1 MTVEANFDGLVGPT
15 HNYGGLGSGN
25 VASIT
30 NAQAVSS
37 PRQAALQGLAK
48 SKALADLGLIQGIL
62 PPHERPYLPKLRQEG
77 IGGTDEQVLFQAANR
92 SPHLLQTY
100 SSAAAM
106 WTANAATVSPSADT
120 ANGKVHFTPANL
132 VAQPH
137 RAIEAPVT
145 SRILRAVFPDDARF
159 QHHLPL
165 PVGTNF
171 TDEGAANHT
180 RLARSHGEPGIELF
194 VWGRRAHD
202 FAADPYLPRQSY
214 EASVEVAR
222 LHGLSNAIFAR
233 QHPAAISAGVF
244 HNDVIAVGDR
254 DLLLH
259 HELAFADP
267 NLIEQVRAAF
277 GNGLTVRTIMEEQ
290 VPLSDA
296 IGSYV
301 FNSQLIDIN
310 SRRILVAPDDID
322 DYPNVREAIESI
334 EEIDEILTFNL
345 RQSMRNGGGPA
356 CLRLRVVLTDQ
367 ELAAVNQACLLT
379 DERYDELTAWVNR
392 HYRETL
398 SPDDLGDPELMRESR
413 AALDELTGIL
423 HLGSLY
429 NFQLEE

>member
-25 VASIT
+25 LASIS
-30 NAQAVSS
+30 NAQALSS

-48 SKALADLGLIQGIL
+48 SKAMAELGLVQGIL

-77 IGGTDEQVLFQAANR
+77 ITGTDEQVLFQAANR
-92 SPHLLQTY
+92 TPQLLQTY

-120 ANGKVHFTPANL
+120 GDGKIHFTPANL

-145 SRILRAVFPDDARF
+145 SRILRGVFADDAHF

-180 RLARSHGEPGIELF
+180 RLARSYGDPGIELF

-202 FAADPYLPRQSY
+202 FSADPYLPRQSY

-277 GNGLTVRTIMEEQ
+277 GKGLIVRTIKEEQ
-290 VPLSDA
+290 VPLTDA

-301 FNSQLIDIN
+301 FNSQLVDVN
-310 SRRILVAPDDID
+310 GRRVLVAPDDID
-322 DYPNVREAIESI
+322 DYPNVREAIESVD
-334 EEIDEILTFNL
+334 EIDEVLTFNL

-356 CLRLRVVLTDQ
+356 CLRLRVVLTDA

-379 DERYDELTAWVNR
+379 ESLFVELTAWIMR
-392 HYRETL
+392 HYRDSL
-398 SPDDLGDPELMRESR
+398 SPDDLGDPRLLEESR

-423 HLGSLY
+423 GLGNVY
-429 NFQLEE
+429 DFQLTE

>member
-25 VASIT
+25 VASIS
-30 NAQAVSS
+30 NAQAVSN
-37 PRQAALQGLAK
+37 PREAALQGLAK

-77 IGGTDEQVLFQAANR
+77 ISGTDEQVLFQAANR

-145 SRILRAVFPDDARF
+145 SRLLRAVFADDAHF

-180 RLARSHGEPGIELF
+180 RLARSHGDPGIELF

-202 FAADPYLPRQSY
+202 FTADPYLPRQSY

-222 LHGLSNAIFAR
+222 LHGLSKAIFAR

-301 FNSQLIDIN
+301 FNSQLIDVKGKRVLI
-310 SRRILVAPDDID
+310 APDDID
-322 DYPNVREAIESI
+322 DYPNVREAIENI
-334 EEIDEILTFNL
+334 EEIDEVLTFNL

-356 CLRLRVVLTDQ
+356 CLRLRVVLTDE

-379 DERYDELTAWVNR
+379 DERYDELTAWINR

-398 SPDDLGDPELMRESR
+398 SPDDLGDPELLADSR
-413 AALDELTGIL
+413 AALDELTGML
-423 HLGSLY
+423 SLGNVY
-429 NFQLEE
+429 DFQRAE

>member
-25 VASIT
+25 VASIS

-77 IGGTDEQVLFQAANR
+77 ISGTDEQVLFQAANR

-145 SRILRAVFPDDARF
+145 SRILRAVFANDARF

-180 RLARSHGEPGIELF
+180 RLARSHGDPGIELF

-202 FAADPYLPRQSY
+202 FTADPYLPRQSY

-222 LHGLSNAIFAR
+222 LHGLSKAIFAR

-301 FNSQLIDIN
+301 FNSQLIDVNGKRVLI
-310 SRRILVAPDDID
+310 APDDID
-322 DYPNVREAIESI
+322 DYPNVREAVENID
-334 EEIDEILTFNL
+334 EIDEILTFNL

-367 ELAAVNQACLLT
+367 ELAAVNQDCLLT
-379 DERYDELTAWVNR
+379 DERYDELTGWINR

-398 SPDDLGDPELMRESR
+398 SPGDLGDPELLGESR

-423 HLGSLY
+423 GLGNVY
-429 NFQLEE
+429 DFQRAE

>member
-1 MTVEANFDGLVGPT
+1 MTVEANFDGLIGPT

-25 VASIT
+25 VASIS

-37 PRQAALQGLAK
+37 PREAALQGLAK

-77 IGGTDEQVLFQAANR
+77 ISGTDEQVLFQAANR

-145 SRILRAVFPDDARF
+145 SRILRAVFADDARF

-180 RLARSHGEPGIELF
+180 RLARSHGDPGIELF

-202 FAADPYLPRQSY
+202 FTADPYLPRQSY

-277 GNGLTVRTIMEEQ
+277 GNGLTVRTVMEEQ

-301 FNSQLIDIN
+301 FNSQLIDVKGKRVLI
-310 SRRILVAPDDID
+310 APDDID
-322 DYPNVREAIESI
+322 NYPNVREAIENI
-334 EEIDEILTFNL
+334 DEIDEILTFNL

-367 ELAAVNQACLLT
+367 ELAAVNQGCLLT
-379 DERYDELTAWVNR
+379 DERYEELTDWINR

-398 SPDDLGDPELMRESR
+398 SPDDLGDPELLGESR

-423 HLGSLY
+423 SLGNVY
-429 NFQLEE
+429 DFQRAE

>member
-25 VASIT
+25 IASIT
-30 NAQAVSS
+30 NAQAISN

-48 SKALADLGLIQGIL
+48 SKALADRGLVQGIL
-62 PPHERPYLPKLRQEG
+62 PPHERPYIPKLRQEG
-77 IGGTDEQVLFQAANR
+77 IGGSDEQVLFQAANR

-120 ANGKVHFTPANL
+120 ADGKVHFTPANL

-145 SRILRAVFPDDARF
+145 SRILRAIFSDEARF

-202 FAADPYLPRQSY
+202 FTADPYLPRQTY

-222 LHGLSNAIFAR
+222 LHGLTSPVFVR
-233 QHPAAISAGVF
+233 QHPAAIAAGVF

-267 NLIEQVRAAF
+267 NVIEQLRAAF
-277 GNGLTVRTIMEEQ
+277 GNGLIVRTITQEQ

-301 FNSQLIDIN
+301 FNSQLVDVKG
-310 SRRILVAPDDID
+310 RRVLVAPDDID
-322 DYPNVREAIESI
+322 DYPNVREAVERI

-356 CLRLRVVLTDQ
+356 CLRLRVVLTDE
-367 ELAAVNQACLLT
+367 ELESVNRACLLS

-398 SPDDLGDPELMRESR
+398 RPEDLGDPALLGESR
-413 AALDELTGIL
+413 AALAELTDIL
-423 HLGSLY
+423 NLGNIY
-429 NFQLEE
+429 DFQRRE

>member
-1 MTVEANFDGLVGPT
+1 VTVEANFDGLVGPT

>member
-25 VASIT
+25 VASIS
-30 NAQAVSS
+30 NAQAVSN
-37 PRQAALQGLAK
+37 PREAALQGLAK

-77 IGGTDEQVLFQAANR
+77 ISGTDEQVLFQAANR

-145 SRILRAVFPDDARF
+145 SRLLRAVFADDAHF

-180 RLARSHGEPGIELF
+180 RLARSHGDPGIELF

-202 FAADPYLPRQSY
+202 FTADPYLPRQSY

-301 FNSQLIDIN
+301 FNSQLIDVKGKRVLI
-310 SRRILVAPDDID
+310 APDDID
-322 DYPNVREAIESI
+322 DYPNVREAIENI

-356 CLRLRVVLTDQ
+356 CLRLRVVLTDE

-379 DERYDELTAWVNR
+379 DERYDELTAWINR

-398 SPDDLGDPELMRESR
+398 SPDDLGDPELLGESR
-413 AALDELTGIL
+413 AALDELTGML
-423 HLGSLY
+423 SLGNVY
-429 NFQLEE
+429 DFQLAE